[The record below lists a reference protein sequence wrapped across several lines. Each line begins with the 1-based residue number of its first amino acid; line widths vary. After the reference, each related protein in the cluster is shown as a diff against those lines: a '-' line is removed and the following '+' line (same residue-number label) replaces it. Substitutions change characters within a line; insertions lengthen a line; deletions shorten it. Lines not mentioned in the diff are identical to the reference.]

1 MTMAL
6 RPSAAATHTPAESGR
21 SGRRRVRLLGA
32 AAIVLPALLLASS
45 CSLLNGSSSSSSSSG
60 GSTTTAGPVEHP
72 NLTVGA
78 LAVTDSVPLE
88 IALQK
93 GYFKQE
99 GLNVKIKIIVSGTQ
113 AVPDVNTGAEDIGQS
128 NWATLF
134 AAQAQHVNNF
144 KIIADSSEGQAG
156 TMSLTTYPG
165 SGIKTMQDLVGKTI
179 STNAPN
185 DLPSLALKAILQAN
199 SVDTSRVKVIVVH
212 HPQTEQAL
220 ADHSVDATIQLEPF
234 KTMTAE
240 KIGARPVVDLF
251 GPGPAANL
259 PIAGFFSTA
268 KFAAANPKTIAA
280 FARAVEHGAKDAT
293 NRKLVE
299 QTIPTYTTIDKQ
311 TAALLDLPL
320 YPTSLDAKRL
330 QRVADLMQ
338 TFGLLSNHLDVSTMV
353 VASPPAQ

>member
-1 MTMAL
+1 MAL
-6 RPSAAATHTPAESGR
+6 RPSAAATHVPAKAGQH
-21 SGRRRVRLLGA
+21 GTRRLRLLGA
-32 AAIVLPALLLASS
+32 AALALPVLLLVSS
-45 CSLLNGSSSSSSSSG
+45 CSLLNGSSSSSGS
-60 GSTTTAGPVEHP
+60 GSTTSAGPLEHP

-99 GLNVKIKIIVSGTQ
+99 GLNVKIKIIVSGTV
-113 AVPDVNTGAEDIGQS
+113 AVPEVDAGTEDIGQS

-134 AAQAQHVNNF
+134 AAQAKHVNNF
-144 KIIADSSEGQAG
+144 KIVADSSEGQSG
-156 TMSLTTYPG
+156 TMSLTTFPG
-165 SGIKTMQDLVGKTI
+165 SGVKTIQDLVGKTI
-179 STNAPN
+179 STNAQSDVPY
-185 DLPSLALKAILQAN
+185 LALKAILKAN
-199 SVDTSRVKVIVVH
+199 SVDINSMKVIVVH
-212 HPQTEQAL
+212 HPDTQQAL
-220 ADHSVDATIQLEPF
+220 TNHTVDAAIQLEPF
-234 KTMTAE
+234 KTLTAE

-268 KFAAANPKTIAA
+268 KFAAANPKTVAA
-280 FARAVEHGAKDAT
+280 FARALEKGAADAT

-299 QTIPTYTTIDKQ
+299 QTIPTFTTIDKQ
-311 TAALLDLPL
+311 TASLLDLPL

-338 TFGLLSNHLDVSTMV
+338 QFGLLQNHLDVSTMV
-353 VASPPAQ
+353 VATPPAQ

>member
-6 RPSAAATHTPAESGR
+6 RPSAAATHVPAKAGEHGT
-21 SGRRRVRLLGA
+21 RRLRLLGA
-32 AAIVLPALLLASS
+32 AALALPVLLLVSS
-45 CSLLNGSSSSSSSSG
+45 CSLLNGSSSSSGS
-60 GSTTTAGPVEHP
+60 STTSAGPVEHP
-72 NLTVGA
+72 NLTIGA

-113 AVPDVNTGAEDIGQS
+113 AVPEVDAGTEDIGQS

-134 AAQAQHVNNF
+134 AAQAKHVNNF
-144 KIIADSSEGQAG
+144 KIVADSSEGQAG
-156 TMSLTTYPG
+156 TMSLTTFPG
-165 SGIKTMQDLVGKTI
+165 SGIKTVQDLIGKTI
-179 STNAPN
+179 STNAQS
-185 DLPSLALKAILQAN
+185 DLPYLALKAILKAN
-199 SVDTSRVKVIVVH
+199 SVDINAMKVVVVH
-212 HPQTEQAL
+212 HPDTQQAL
-220 ADHSVDATIQLEPF
+220 TNHTVDAAIQLEPF
-234 KTMTAE
+234 KTLTAE

-251 GPGPAANL
+251 GAGPAANL

-280 FARAVEHGAKDAT
+280 FARAVEKGAADAT

-299 QTIPTYTTIDKQ
+299 QTIPTFTTIDKQ
-311 TAALLDLPL
+311 TASLLDLPL

-338 TFGLLSNHLDVSTMV
+338 QFGLLQNHLDVSTMV
-353 VASPPAQ
+353 VTTPPAS

>member
-6 RPSAAATHTPAESGR
+6 RPDATATPDR
-21 SGRRRVRLLGA
+21 PGRRRVRLLSA
-32 AAIVLPALLLASS
+32 AAIAVPALLLVSS
-45 CSLLNGSSSSSSSSG
+45 CSLLNGSSSSSS
-60 GSTTTAGPVEHP
+60 GSTTSAGPVEHP

-78 LAVTDSVPLE
+78 LAVTDTVPLE

-113 AVPDVNTGAEDIGQS
+113 AVPEIDAGAEDIGQS

-144 KIIADSSEGQAG
+144 KIVADSSEGQTG
-156 TMSLTTYPG
+156 TMALTTYPG
-165 SGIKTMQDLVGKTI
+165 SGIKTMQDLSGKTI

-199 SVDTSRVKVIVVH
+199 SVDTSKVKVVVVH
-212 HPQTEQAL
+212 HPDTQQAL
-220 ADHSVDATIQLEPF
+220 TNHTVDGSIQLEPF
-234 KTMTAE
+234 KTLTAE

-251 GPGPAANL
+251 GPGPTANL

-268 KFAAANPKTIAA
+268 KFAQANPKTVAA
-280 FARAVEHGAKDAT
+280 FARALEKGAADAT

-299 QTIPTYTTIDKQ
+299 QTIPTFTTINKQ

-338 TFGLLSNHLDVSTMV
+338 TFGLLQNHLDVSTMV
-353 VASPPAQ
+353 VATPPAS

>member
-6 RPSAAATHTPAESGR
+6 RPSAAATPTPAESGR

-32 AAIVLPALLLASS
+32 AAIVLPALLLASG
-45 CSLLNGSSSSSSSSG
+45 CSLLNGSNSSSSSG
-60 GSTTTAGPVEHP
+60 STTSAGPVEHP

-113 AVPDVNTGAEDIGQS
+113 AVPEIDAGTEDIGQS

-134 AAQAQHVNNF
+134 AAQAKHVNNF
-144 KIIADSSEGQAG
+144 KIVADSSEGQSG

-165 SGIKTMQDLVGKTI
+165 SGIKTIQDLAGRTV

-185 DLPSLALKAILQAN
+185 DLPFLALKAILQAN
-199 SVDTSRVKVIVVH
+199 SVDISKIKVAVVH
-212 HPQTEQAL
+212 HPDTEQAL
-220 ADHSVDATIQLEPF
+220 TNHSIDAAIQLEPF
-234 KTMTAE
+234 KTQTAE
-240 KIGARPVVDLF
+240 KIGSRPVVDLF

-259 PIAGFFSTA
+259 PIAGFFATA
-268 KFAAANPKTIAA
+268 KFAQANPKTVAA
-280 FARAVEHGAKDAT
+280 FARAIERGAADAT

-299 QTIPTYTTIDKQ
+299 QTIPTFTKIDKQ
-311 TAALLDLPL
+311 TAALLNLPL

-338 TFGLLSNHLDVSTMV
+338 TFGLLQNHLDVSTMV
-353 VASPPAQ
+353 VATPPAS